1 MDILLDTGFLVAL
14 IARDSRHHETAV
26 AMLKQHG
33 RENFHTLWECV
44 TEAGHFLNNDHRQNL
59 LHWLAD
65 FGVTVHASMAED
77 LREMAAYMKK
87 YPNASKGKGPDMAD
101 VSLVFL
107 ASRLR
112 SLNIFTV
119 DRADFATYRT
129 RNGKSFS
136 RLWVGDEAS
145 SSP

>member
-26 AMLKQHG
+26 AMLKRHG
-33 RENFHTLWECV
+33 LANFHTLWECIA
-44 TEAGHFLNNDHRQNL
+44 EAGHFLNGEHRQNL

-65 FGVTVHASMAED
+65 FGVAVHSSQVED
-77 LREMAAYMKK
+77 LREMANYMKK
-87 YPNASKGKGPDMAD
+87 YASASKGKGPDVTD

-107 ASRLR
+107 AGRLR
-112 SLNIFTV
+112 SVNIFTV

-129 RNGKSFS
+129 RGGKPFS
-136 RLWVGDEAS
+136 RLWVED
-145 SSP
+145 

>member
-1 MDILLDTGFLVAL
+1 MDILIDTGFMVAL
-14 IARDSRHHETAV
+14 LARDSRHHDTAV
-26 AMLKQHG
+26 AMLKRHG
-33 RENFHTLWECV
+33 RERFHTLWECI
-44 TEAGHFLNNDHRQNL
+44 TEAGHFLTNEGRQML

-65 FGVTVHASMAED
+65 FGVTVHSSQAED

-87 YPNASKGKGPDMAD
+87 YPNASKGKGPDVAD

-112 SLNIFTV
+112 TVNIFTV

-129 RNGKSFS
+129 RTGKPFA
-136 RLWVGDEAS
+136 RLWVED
-145 SSP
+145 